1 MRTLIDDMLGLV
13 GTAAELEPHLET
25 RRRPRSYLPTIMRE
39 DAGDAY
45 EVSLVIPGLPKD
57 QINIEVKGRTLHVA
71 HQGTERTRIPYAAF
85 ERAWTLPNDADL
97 DAIEAK
103 YEDGILIIK
112 VPKLELASITKTRA
126 ITIA

>member
-25 RRRPRSYLPTIMRE
+25 RRRPRNYLPTVMRE
-39 DAGDAY
+39 DTGDAY
-45 EVSLVIPGLPKD
+45 EVSLVVPGLPKEK
-57 QINIEVKGRTLHVA
+57 ISVEVKGRTLHVA
-71 HQGTERTRIPYAAF
+71 HQSSEGTRIPYAAF

-103 YEDGILIIK
+103 HEHGILIIK
-112 VPKLELASITKTRA
+112 VPKLASITKTRA
-126 ITIA
+126 ISIV